1 VERVRRGV
9 TNAAFQ
15 EVALGDETA
24 PQRRSLHFLERP
36 GLLVLPLVL
45 VLVLF
50 FVGPLLITLVVSF
63 WNYTEYSIEPAF
75 VATNYSDIFYGCL
88 RDLPRL
94 CVTFSTYLST
104 LKFCAIVL
112 GITMVLGFCL
122 AWFLVFEVSSTKLQ
136 MLFFLLLTVP
146 FWTSNVIRM
155 ISWIPLLGRNG
166 LINDVLQR
174 LGIADEPVEWLLY
187 SDFAVTLALVHLY
200 TMFMMVPLVNTMLR
214 IDKSLIEA
222 AQDAGASFL
231 QILWMVVLPLCR
243 PGFVVGAIFVVT
255 IVMGDFLTIGV
266 MGGQQIA
273 SVGKVIQVQMSFLQ
287 FPIAAA
293 NSIVLLAAVLVIIW
307 GMTRLVDV
315 RKEL

>member
-1 VERVRRGV
+1 MTRSAVQR
-9 TNAAFQ
+9 
-15 EVALGDETA
+15 VALRDETA
-24 PQRRSLHFLERP
+24 PQRRSLHLLERP
-36 GLLVLPLVL
+36 GFLVLPLVV

-50 FVGPLLITLVVSF
+50 FIGPLLITLIVSF

-75 VATNYSDIFYGCL
+75 VLTNFVDVFYGCV
-88 RDLPRL
+88 RDLPQL

-112 GITMVLGFCL
+112 GVTMVLGFCL
-122 AWFLVFEVSSTKLQ
+122 AWFLVFEVSSPRLQ

-187 SDFAVTLALVHLY
+187 SDFAVALALVHLY
-200 TMFMMVPLVNTMLR
+200 TMFMMVPIVNTMLR

-255 IVMGDFLTIGV
+255 IVMGDFVTIGV
-266 MGGQQIA
+266 MG
-273 SVGKVIQVQMSFLQ
+273 
-287 FPIAAA
+287 
-293 NSIVLLAAVLVIIW
+293 
-307 GMTRLVDV
+307 
-315 RKEL
+315 

>member
-1 VERVRRGV
+1 MTKTV
-9 TNAAFQ
+9 FQ
-15 EVALGDETA
+15 EVALGDGTA

-36 GLLVLPLVL
+36 GFLVLPLVL

-63 WNYTEYSIEPAF
+63 WNYTEYSIEPAI
-75 VATNYSDIFYGCL
+75 VTTNYSDVFYGCI

-112 GITMVLGFCL
+112 GVTMVLGFCL
-122 AWFLVFEVSSTKLQ
+122 AWFLVFEVSSTRLQ
-136 MLFFLLLTVP
+136 MLLFLLLTVP

-174 LGIADEPVEWLLY
+174 LGITDEPVEWLLY
-187 SDFAVTLALVHLY
+187 SDFSVALALVHLY

-231 QILWMVVLPLCR
+231 QILWIVVLPLCR

-307 GMTRLVDV
+307 GMTRLVDI

>member
-1 VERVRRGV
+1 M
-9 TNAAFQ
+9 
-15 EVALGDETA
+15 
-24 PQRRSLHFLERP
+24 
-36 GLLVLPLVL
+36 
-45 VLVLF
+45 
-50 FVGPLLITLVVSF
+50 
-63 WNYTEYSIEPAF
+63 
-75 VATNYSDIFYGCL
+75 
-88 RDLPRL
+88 
-94 CVTFSTYLST
+94 TFSTYLST

-112 GITMVLGFCL
+112 GVTMVLGFCL
-122 AWFLVFEVSSTKLQ
+122 AWFLVFEVSSPRLQ

-187 SDFAVTLALVHLY
+187 SDFAVALALVHLY
-200 TMFMMVPLVNTMLR
+200 TMFMMVPIVNTTLR

-307 GMTRLVDV
+307 GMTRLVDI

>member
-1 VERVRRGV
+1 MR
-9 TNAAFQ
+9 
-15 EVALGDETA
+15 DETA
-24 PQRRSLHFLERP
+24 PQRRSLHLLERP
-36 GLLVLPLVL
+36 GFLVLPLVV

-50 FVGPLLITLVVSF
+50 FIGPLLITLIVSF

-75 VATNYSDIFYGCL
+75 VLTNFVDVFYGCV
-88 RDLPRL
+88 RDLPQL

-112 GITMVLGFCL
+112 GVTMVLGFCL
-122 AWFLVFEVSSTKLQ
+122 AWFLVFEVSSPRLQ

-187 SDFAVTLALVHLY
+187 SDFAVALALVHLY
-200 TMFMMVPLVNTMLR
+200 TMFMMVPIVNTMLR

-307 GMTRLVDV
+307 GMTRLVDI

>member
-1 VERVRRGV
+1 M

>member
-1 VERVRRGV
+1 MTKTG
-9 TNAAFQ
+9 FQ

-75 VATNYSDIFYGCL
+75 VSTNYSDVFYGCV

-112 GITMVLGFCL
+112 GVTMVLGFCL
-122 AWFLVFEVSSTKLQ
+122 AWFLVFEVSSTRLQ

-174 LGIADEPVEWLLY
+174 LGITDEPVEWLLY
-187 SDFAVTLALVHLY
+187 SDFSVALALVHLY

-231 QILWMVVLPLCR
+231 QILWIVVLPLCR

-307 GMTRLVDV
+307 GMTRLVDI